1 LQIAGQ
7 PPVDMAH
14 RPACFFKMISPAYF
28 STLGIRLKRG
38 RALSDQD
45 RKGAPPVTVVNDTFV
60 KRYFKKEDPIGQR
73 ILIQEI
79 VPGHS
84 QLGPEI
90 PWQVVGVIADEKV
103 GDLGDNGD
111 SGMYVSNEQ
120 SPLYGMTLVARTAI
134 DPLALDHSLRQA
146 IHDIDKDQ
154 PLTDVRTLEQ
164 VRSESVA
171 SSKLET
177 RLVGIFAAAAMILAA
192 IGIYGV
198 ISYAVTQRMQE
209 MGIRSA
215 LGASAGDLVRM
226 VLKSGLALAAVGL
239 VTGFAGSL
247 ALTRLMSNLLFGV
260 SPHDPLTLALSG
272 ALLASVALLACW
284 IPARR
289 ASRVDPAVALRYE

>member
-1 LQIAGQ
+1 MPLQIAGQ

-14 RPACFFKMISPAYF
+14 RPACFFKMISPGYF
-28 STLGIRLKRG
+28 STLGIRLKQG

-60 KRYFKKEDPIGQR
+60 KRYFKKENPIGQR

-103 GDLGDNGD
+103 GNLGDNGD

-134 DPLALDHSLRQA
+134 ESAGARSQPAAGDSRYRQRPASDRRAHARTSAVRIGGVEQARNAVAWDLRCRGDDSGGDWDLRRDLLCRHSA
-146 IHDIDKDQ
+146 
-154 PLTDVRTLEQ
+154 
-164 VRSESVA
+164 
-171 SSKLET
+171 
-177 RLVGIFAAAAMILAA
+177 
-192 IGIYGV
+192 
-198 ISYAVTQRMQE
+198 YARD
-209 MGIRSA
+209 GHP
-215 LGASAGDLVRM
+215 LGAGRESGDLVRM

-239 VTGFAGSL
+239 VAGFAGSL
-247 ALTRLMSNLLFGV
+247 AVTRLMSNLLFGV
-260 SPHDPLTLALSG
+260 SPHDPLTLALPRP
-272 ALLASVALLACW
+272 CW
-284 IPARR
+284 LSWRCLPVGFRR
-289 ASRVDPAVALRYE
+289 AGRRGRSGDGVAI